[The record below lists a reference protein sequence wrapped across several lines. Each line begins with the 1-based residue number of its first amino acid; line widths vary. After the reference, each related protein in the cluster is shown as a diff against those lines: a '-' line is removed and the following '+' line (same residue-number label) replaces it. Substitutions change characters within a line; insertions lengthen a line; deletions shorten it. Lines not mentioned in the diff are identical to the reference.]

1 MRKRVRYFDM
11 EKIECG
17 RANLTDTEREVRDR
31 IAHDPREALY
41 ARLDIEEILKVL
53 AGKQREVFELVVIDG
68 HTEREAA
75 AILGI
80 SKGSVQVYVR
90 RAKKKLMAIIEAC

>member
-17 RANLTDTEREVRDR
+17 SLPLTETEREVREH
-31 IAHDPREALY
+31 ITHDPREALY
-41 ARLDIEEILKVL
+41 ARLDLEGILNVL
-53 AGKQREVFELVVIDG
+53 TGKQKEVFELVVIDG

-75 AILGI
+75 AMLGI

-90 RAKKKLMAIIEAC
+90 RAKNKLREILLYA

>member
-1 MRKRVRYFDM
+1 LRKRVRYFDM

-17 RANLTDTEREVRDR
+17 RAPLTETEIEVREH
-31 IAHDPREALY
+31 ITHDPREALY
-41 ARLDIEEILKVL
+41 ARLDLEGILNVL
-53 AGKQREVFELVVIDG
+53 TGKQKEVFELVVIDG

-90 RAKKKLMAIIEAC
+90 RAKNKLREILLYA

>member
-17 RANLTDTEREVRDR
+17 RAPLTETEREVREH
-31 IAHDPREALY
+31 ITHDPREALY
-41 ARLDIEEILKVL
+41 ARLDLEGILNVL
-53 AGKQREVFELVVIDG
+53 TGKQKEVFELVVIDG

-75 AILGI
+75 AMLGI
-80 SKGSVQVYVR
+80 SKGSVQVYVK
-90 RAKKKLMAIIEAC
+90 RAKNKLRKSVHA